1 MAPWFAQLIQ
11 MSITGSYCIL
21 VILLARLLLRK
32 VPALY
37 SYALWSIVLFRLI
50 CPITFESPFS
60 FIPADTQQIRLT
72 QAATEAS
79 IPDMR
84 GTFQASSELPMP
96 MSQQQTSDVNV
107 SPQGMKTPA
116 QTPAAFTEPV
126 VGTVASNPWMKTIQY
141 LWLVGTGVMIIHSIA
156 AAIRLKRSLKSA
168 QHLSANLYQSER
180 ITTPFVI
187 GLLKP
192 RIYLPAGLQEQEKIY
207 IIKHEQVHIR
217 RLDHLIKPAAFAVL
231 CLHWF
236 NPLVWLA
243 FYLMSEDMEKSCDES
258 VIRQLGSGIKQDY
271 SLSLLGLSSGRRFTY
286 RTPLAF
292 GENGTKGRIRN
303 ILQYRKP
310 AFWVVLLCV
319 AGIASLGAGLLGNP
333 RQQADTVEHTE
344 RAYAQQFIDTI
355 AASYQK
361 PVPELSFKESVITK
375 LEQIGEYDTLLD
387 NPVALWALEYRLKP
401 ENTELLK
408 QFGDVA
414 IEDGMLTEEGGMGKP
429 MLVFSYRDSVPDY
442 LGVIRSGEHDMSNP
456 AGQETA
462 LRVFLEGK
470 GQLAHETFS
479 GQHVLVQFPLT
490 TGKTSQLLLSQPVK
504 QGDEG
509 IWTVERWKDTNG
521 NEYYHTPQTE
531 KTLEVYYA
539 DLQSGAEQGKA
550 ASLFDPVEVAVRY
563 IKTDLGQPVSRD
575 KLVVNYEATAADFAV
590 TPESRL
596 TGYVTGLAMNTDSL
610 NFDQVEWLT
619 LADAERFAALN
630 IKADDL
636 PGGFYILNK
645 YEINDPYKVTPET
658 EYKLVNRE
666 QTGTYTSVS
675 KQEFIRYFGQ
685 FTDFAPPCTITISKG
700 TVNSITEVYV
710 P

>member
-1 MAPWFAQLIQ
+1 MEPWFAQLIQ

-21 VILLARLLLRK
+21 VVILARLLLRK
-32 VPALY
+32 IPALF

-50 CPITFESPFS
+50 CPFSFESPIS
-60 FIPADTQQIRLT
+60 FIPADTQRIPLT
-72 QAATEAS
+72 PAAAEAS

-84 GTFQASSELPMP
+84 GAFQASSELQVPKP
-96 MSQQQTSDVNV
+96 QRQTSDAGT
-107 SPQGMKTPA
+107 PTQGMKTPA
-116 QTPAAFTEPV
+116 QTPAASTEPAA
-126 VGTVASNPWMKTIQY
+126 GTFASNPWMKTIQY
-141 LWLVGTGVMIIHSIA
+141 LWLVGTGVMIIHSIVA
-156 AAIRLKRSLKSA
+156 TIRLKRSLKSA
-168 QHLSANLYQSER
+168 QHISGNLYQSKQ

-192 RIYLPAGLQEQEKIY
+192 RIYLPAGLQEQEKTY

-217 RLDHLIKPAAFAVL
+217 RLDHLIKPVAFAVL

-271 SLSLLGLSSGRRFTY
+271 SLSLLALSSGRRFTY
-286 RTPLAF
+286 RSPLAF

-310 AFWVVLLCV
+310 AFWVVLLCI
-319 AGIASLGAGLLGNP
+319 AGISSLGVGLLGNP
-333 RQQADTVEHTE
+333 KQQAESVEHTARE
-344 RAYAQQFIDTI
+344 YAQQFINTVI
-355 AASYQK
+355 TSYSTR
-361 PVPELSFKESVITK
+361 VPDLTFKEPVITK
-375 LEQIGEYDTLLD
+375 WEQIGEYDKLLD
-387 NPVALWALEYRLKP
+387 IPVSLWALEYRLKP
-401 ENTELLK
+401 ENTDLLK
-408 QFGDVA
+408 QLGDVSV
-414 IEDGMLTEEGGMGKP
+414 EEGMLTEEGGMGKP
-429 MLVFSYRDSVPDY
+429 MLVFSYKDSVADY
-442 LGVIRSGEHDMSNP
+442 LGVIRDGEHDMTSP
-456 AGQETA
+456 AGQEMA
-462 LRVFLEGK
+462 LRVFLEEK
-470 GQLAHETFS
+470 GQLPHETFS

-490 TGKTSQLLLSQPVK
+490 TGETSQLLLSQPVK
-504 QGDEG
+504 QGDAG

-531 KTLEVYYA
+531 KTLEAYYA
-539 DLQSGAEQGKA
+539 DQQSGAEQGKD
-550 ASLFDPVEVAVRY
+550 ASLFDPVEVAVQY

-575 KLVVNYEATAADFAV
+575 KLVVNYEATSADFAV

-610 NFDQVEWLT
+610 DFDQVEWLT
-619 LADAERFAALN
+619 LADADRFAALN

-666 QTGTYTSVS
+666 QPGTYTSVS
-675 KQEFIRYFGQ
+675 KQDFIRYFGQ
-685 FTDFAPPCTITISKG
+685 LTDLAPPCTITISKG
-700 TVNSITEVYV
+700 TVNSITEVYL